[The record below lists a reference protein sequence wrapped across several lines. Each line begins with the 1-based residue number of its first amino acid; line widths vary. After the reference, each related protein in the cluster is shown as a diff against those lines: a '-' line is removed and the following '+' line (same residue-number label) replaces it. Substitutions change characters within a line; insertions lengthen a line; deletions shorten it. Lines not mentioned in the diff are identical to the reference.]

1 MDLINGDKLLLIAD
15 IVLRKKERTDYYPV
29 NGWDMKNLKYFEDI
43 VSEWNNPKLIFC
55 NTEDLN
61 AFRNILKLLQNRFL
75 LITHNSDTNID
86 ESFLDLCDSP
96 KLIHWFSQNA
106 ILQHAKLSYIP
117 IGFANPTWNHGNPTY
132 FEKIKSLNTEN
143 QKQIP
148 VYANFLIETNKEK
161 REVCASILT
170 KKGVYIFPRDHPVNF
185 LHQLSLSFF
194 CACPEGNGIDT
205 HRFWE
210 SLLFK
215 TIPIVIRSPF
225 TEMLRK
231 EYPCIL
237 LDSWEDLTADILV
250 YDSSVFT
257 KDIENKL
264 TFTYFK
270 NIIEGYHAL

>member
-1 MDLINGDKLLLIAD
+1 MDIINGDKFLLMAD
-15 IVLRKKERTDYYPV
+15 IVLRKKERTNYYPV
-29 NGWDMKNLKYFEDI
+29 NDWNMKNLKYFEDI
-43 VSEWNNPKLIFC
+43 VSEWNNPKLLFC
-55 NTEDLN
+55 NTEDIN
-61 AFRNILKLLQNRFL
+61 AFRSILKLLQNRFL

-96 KLIHWFSQNA
+96 NLIHWFSQNA
-106 ILQHAKLSYIP
+106 ILQHAKLSYLP
-117 IGFANPTWNHGNPTY
+117 IGIANPTWNHGNPTY
-132 FEKIKSLNTEN
+132 FEKVKSLNTEN

-185 LHQLSLSFF
+185 IHQLSLSFF
-194 CACPEGNGIDT
+194 CVCPEGNGIDT

-215 TIPIVIRSPF
+215 TIPIVIRSSF

-237 LDSWEDLTADILV
+237 LDSWEDLTADILI
-250 YDSSVFT
+250 YDTSVFT
-257 KDIENKL
+257 KDLENKL

-270 NIIEGYHAL
+270 NLIEQFHAL